1 MCSTTGPKIFG
12 PPTGVV
18 SGGTFA
24 PPTNYASNPQATAN
38 VGGAPPATLSA
49 PPPAPPVTPP
59 SGVDP
64 QSQLKRASQNPFTY
78 SWGGGGAAGHGRG
91 PISRLY
97 SQ

>member
-24 PPTNYASNPQATAN
+24 PPVNYASSPQATAN
-38 VGGAPPATLSA
+38 VGGVTPPT
-49 PPPAPPVTPP
+49 PPAPPTPP
-59 SGVDP
+59 MPGP
-64 QSQLKRASQNPFTY
+64 AQGAQSQLKRASQNPFTY
-78 SWGGGGAAGHGRG
+78 AWGGGGARSGVG

-97 SQ
+97 NS